1 MRTSASLAAVL
12 LSVFLYGCE
21 GPQGPV
27 GPQGEGK
34 QGPQGEKGE
43 QGPPGNLAIR
53 TESAPCPQSCTL
65 SCRDNERLLSAYVV
79 RSSRA
84 PIYTSEQSVE
94 FNNRGTR
101 GAGPAVILCIPK

>member
-65 SCRDNERLLSAYVV
+65 V
-79 RSSRA
+79 
-84 PIYTSEQSVE
+84 
-94 FNNRGTR
+94 
-101 GAGPAVILCIPK
+101 AVIMSDCSARMWSGALELQSIRASNRLSSTTAGRVVLVQR